1 MCRYLLFCASA
12 VAIPTKGNL
21 PRLVRKAMKDAG
33 SAKIIHLWC
42 CLTLGQMDTLQNS
55 HLVFIACWG
64 CGKTLLM
71 ITKARELNNLG
82 ENVLILVFLD
92 GNSVKKGH
100 KSLLILDLEEKLKDC
115 ENIRVKGVHYID
127 GEPMRDIDGNIFST
141 DEYQHIF
148 IDEYFDDL
156 YRLSFKSTKA
166 FVKMISGKQTVWVS
180 ISNSY
185 KKTDTVENVEDVIKM
200 AIGFFPNGFKI
211 ANLSKSLRLTENVFN
226 EVKNLAKLESNRY
239 VLNHVLISE
248 SSTPSNIAE
257 GYPLIKLA
265 KEPFR
270 TSLQNC
276 LDLFNDY
283 QTMIVIDE
291 ESAFVLATSLD
302 FIVDKFL
309 EEIWDKET
317 IQNAFHDDKAL
328 TLLDL
333 LQSELKKMGIDSIFF
348 TKDSE
353 GSKKWM
359 AGIMG
364 QIMISTPAY
373 IKGFEC
379 EAILDFTAGEDPQIY
394 SRGSI
399 RIVKAPPENLRII
412 PFDHNDVF
420 ENQDLLNKLLCKMIS
435 SLLIDNKCCWSLGLG
450 FSFLNLC

>member
-1 MCRYLLFCASA
+1 
-12 VAIPTKGNL
+12 
-21 PRLVRKAMKDAG
+21 
-33 SAKIIHLWC
+33 
-42 CLTLGQMDTLQNS
+42 
-55 HLVFIACWG
+55 
-64 CGKTLLM
+64 
-71 ITKARELNNLG
+71 
-82 ENVLILVFLD
+82 
-92 GNSVKKGH
+92 
-100 KSLLILDLEEKLKDC
+100 
-115 ENIRVKGVHYID
+115 
-127 GEPMRDIDGNIFST
+127 
-141 DEYQHIF
+141 
-148 IDEYFDDL
+148 
-156 YRLSFKSTKA
+156 
-166 FVKMISGKQTVWVS
+166 
-180 ISNSY
+180 
-185 KKTDTVENVEDVIKM
+185 M

-211 ANLSKSLRLTENVFN
+211 AKLSKSLRLTENVFN

-265 KEPFR
+265 KEPFT

-317 IQNAFHDDKAL
+317 ILNAFHDDKAL

-364 QIMISTPAY
+364 QIMISV
-373 IKGFEC
+373 
-379 EAILDFTAGEDPQIY
+379 L
-394 SRGSI
+394 
-399 RIVKAPPENLRII
+399 
-412 PFDHNDVF
+412 
-420 ENQDLLNKLLCKMIS
+420 
-435 SLLIDNKCCWSLGLG
+435 
-450 FSFLNLC
+450 